1 MELSRRAIILGGL
14 ASGVAAAAGC
24 AGKLTPVPR
33 VGEPRLRRVAER
45 TVVMPLPHVG
55 FDPTESAVPWQQL
68 TAHGATLVFATP
80 DGKVAAADERM
91 LTGEGLGRYAERL
104 RADTHARAAYE
115 RMRVSADFC
124 NPRPWAQLQAADYDA
139 LLLPGGHAKGMKQ
152 YLESPVLQAFVGE
165 FFASG
170 RPVGAICHGVVLA
183 ARSRLPGGELSPL
196 AGRRTT
202 ALPRRMEK
210 LAWQLTR
217 RSLGDYYRTY
227 PTYVQDEVAAAVGAA
242 GRYEVGPGGFKRDS
256 AEDLSPGFVVV
267 DERYV
272 SARWPGDAHRFAA
285 ALLEQL
291 A

>member
-1 MELSRRAIILGGL
+1 MMFSRRGLLLGGL
-14 ASGVAAAAGC
+14 AGLAVGC
-24 AGKLTPVPR
+24 AGKVVPGPK
-33 VGEPRLRRVAER
+33 VGEPRLKRVAER
-45 TVVMPLPHVG
+45 TVVMPLPHEG
-55 FDPTESAVPWQQL
+55 FDPTEAAVPWQQL
-68 TAHGATLVFATP
+68 TAFGATLVFATP

-104 RADTHARAAYE
+104 RADANARAAYE
-115 RMRVSADFC
+115 RMRVSGDFT
-124 NPRPWAQLQAADYDA
+124 NPRPWTELRAADYDA
-139 LLLPGGHAKGMKQ
+139 LLLPGGHAKGMKG
-152 YLESPVLQAFVGE
+152 YLESSALQAFVGE

-183 ARSRLPGGELSPL
+183 ARSKLPGSGQSPL
-196 AGRRTT
+196 LGRTTT

-217 RSLGDYYRTY
+217 KKLGDYYRTY

-242 GRYEVGPGGFKRDS
+242 GKYEVGPGGFRRDS
-256 AEDLSPGFVVV
+256 PEDLGPGFVVV
-267 DERYV
+267 DGSYV

-285 ALLEQL
+285 AMLEQL